1 MPSFLNVAQYSRGWL
16 IGDFVPSIFRMKSFE
31 IALAEH
37 LEGEPTVPHFH
48 TSSEEVNV
56 VIRGELKVNGRLLSE
71 GDIFIYSRGEI
82 SDVTFIRDSKLLVI
96 RVPSAPNDKV
106 VV

>member
-1 MPSFLNVAQYSRGWL
+1 
-16 IGDFVPSIFRMKSFE
+16 MKCFE
-31 IALAEH
+31 ISLAEH

-71 GDIFIYSRGEI
+71 GDIFIYPRGEI